1 MDRYFETRNIGM
13 WEFALF
19 NLAKIGLMW
28 KYVSLMS
35 FCDIFGE
42 ITMTG

>member
-19 NLAKIGLMW
+19 NLTKTKLIS

-42 ITMTG
+42 IPMTG